1 MAKELRNQYT
11 NGASRPIAARL
22 TGKELTMRSQSMTL
36 RSIAAAIA
44 ALLLAA
50 CGSTEILGSSEEL
63 RAAPRTAEEVAAT
76 SPDYLIGPLDQL
88 EVFVWRAPEL
98 STKVTVRPDGRIS
111 TPLVEDMVAAG
122 KTPSQL
128 SGDIEKALL
137 EYVKSP
143 EVTVIVS
150 DFSSTFDQQV
160 RVLGE
165 AQKPIA
171 LPYQSGMTVLDVMVA
186 VGGLTEFAAGNRAV
200 LIRGKGE
207 ERKSYRLKLDDLL
220 RKGNISANVPVLPGD
235 VILIPESV
243 F

>member
-1 MAKELRNQYT
+1 MKTILN
-11 NGASRPIAARL
+11 
-22 TGKELTMRSQSMTL
+22 TL
-36 RSIAAAIA
+36 RAF
-44 ALLLAA
+44 ALLGATLALSA
-50 CGSTEILGSSEEL
+50 CGSVGLGGEKL
-63 RAAPRTAEEVAAT
+63 QAAPSTAAGAAAAA
-76 SPDYLIGPLDQL
+76 PDYLIGPLDQL
-88 EVFVWRAPEL
+88 EIFVWRAPEL

-122 KTPSQL
+122 KTPSTL
-128 SGDIEKALL
+128 ANDLEGVLR
-137 EYVKSP
+137 EYVRTP

-171 LPYQSGMTVLDVMVA
+171 LPYQAGMTVLDVMVA
-186 VGGLTEFAAGNRAV
+186 VGGLTEFAAGNKAV
-200 LIRGKGE
+200 LIRGQGE
-207 ERKSYRLKLDDLL
+207 DRQSYRVRLDDLL

-243 F
+243 L

>member
-1 MAKELRNQYT
+1 MMKIFKPFRCALAVLAGIALTACSSIGGDNLQT
-11 NGASRPIAARL
+11 APASAAD
-22 TGKELTMRSQSMTL
+22 
-36 RSIAAAIA
+36 AASA
-44 ALLLAA
+44 A
-50 CGSTEILGSSEEL
+50 
-63 RAAPRTAEEVAAT
+63 
-76 SPDYLIGPLDQL
+76 PDYLIGPLDKL
-88 EVFVWRAPEL
+88 EIFVWRAEEL
-98 STKVTVRPDGRIS
+98 STNVTVRPDGRIS

-122 KTPSQL
+122 KTPSAL
-128 SGDIEKALL
+128 ASDIEGALR

-165 AQKPIA
+165 AQTPTA
-171 LPYQSGMTVLDVMVA
+171 LPYQAGMTTLDVMVA

-200 LIRGKGE
+200 LIRGQGDD
-207 ERKSYRLKLDDLL
+207 RQSYRLKLDDLL

>member
-1 MAKELRNQYT
+1 MLF
-11 NGASRPIAARL
+11 
-22 TGKELTMRSQSMTL
+22 
-36 RSIAAAIA
+36 RSIAAAIF
-44 ALLLAA
+44 ALALAA
-50 CGSTEILGSSEEL
+50 CGSNELGSSEQL
-63 RAAPRTAEEVAAT
+63 RAAPETAEQIAA
-76 SPDYLIGPLDQL
+76 SAPDYLIGPLDQL

-122 KTPSQL
+122 KTPSKLAKDLESTL
-128 SGDIEKALL
+128 SQ
-137 EYVKSP
+137 YVKTP
-143 EVTVIVS
+143 QVTVIVS

-171 LPYQSGMTVLDVMVA
+171 LPFQAGMTVLDVMVA

-200 LIRGKGE
+200 LIRGQGAD
-207 ERKSYRLKLDDLL
+207 RQSFRLRLDDLL
-220 RKGNISANVPVLPGD
+220 RKGKITANVPVMPGD
-235 VILIPESV
+235 VILIPESL

>member
-1 MAKELRNQYT
+1 MMKFVELNRV
-11 NGASRPIAARL
+11 AI
-22 TGKELTMRSQSMTL
+22 M
-36 RSIAAAIA
+36 AAAA
-44 ALLLAA
+44 ALTAA
-50 CGSTEILGSSEEL
+50 CSAVGGDKLE
-63 RAAPRTAEEVAAT
+63 AAPTTAETAAEA

-88 EVFVWRAPEL
+88 EIFVWRAPEL
-98 STKVTVRPDGRIS
+98 STNVTVRPDGRIS

-122 KTPSQL
+122 KTPSKL
-128 SGDIEKALL
+128 SVDIEDALR
-137 EYVKSP
+137 EFVKSP

-165 AQKPIA
+165 AQQPIA
-171 LPYQSGMTVLDVMVA
+171 LPFQAGMTVLDVMVA
-186 VGGLTEFAAGNRAV
+186 VGGLTEFAAGNKAV
-200 LIRGKGE
+200 LIRGKGAD
-207 ERKSYRLKLDDLL
+207 KQSYRVRLDDLL